1 LLNEVALVQVVDA
14 DPQDERIGQQAHTDE
29 PERQRASSKLSLGRS
44 FQSSVDHNVGRE
56 DFSTMRRVNI
66 QAAFLGEGGDSDTGD
81 EEGLALAVRGGEIVL
96 VLPAG
101 TSEHRA
107 VERASTVRGSLRLET
122 GRVLTFEIHDGAI
135 GAFFE
140 DEPGELFDRREAAPA
155 DGLSSVSA
163 RPAHPQTFGGAEAL
177 HGASATA
184 RDVMTVDVVSTFP
197 EESVD
202 EAARLL
208 TFHDISG
215 MPVCEGKRI
224 VGVVSEADLIGKSG
238 STVGEVMTSP
248 ADTVTESTGLEAVA
262 DKLTRQR
269 IRRLPVVDHQGQLV
283 GVVSRRDVLRWAA
296 SRVAQIS
303 RPS

>member
-1 LLNEVALVQVVDA
+1 
-14 DPQDERIGQQAHTDE
+14 
-29 PERQRASSKLSLGRS
+29 
-44 FQSSVDHNVGRE
+44 
-56 DFSTMRRVNI
+56 MRRVNI
-66 QAAFLGEGGDSDTGD
+66 QAAFLGEGGESDTGD

-101 TSEHRA
+101 TSDARA
-107 VERASTVRGSLRLET
+107 VQEASTLRGSLRLES
-122 GRVLTFEIHDGAI
+122 GRVLTFEIHDGAV

-140 DEPGELFDRREAAPA
+140 DEPAELFDRREETPA

-163 RPAHPQTFGGAEAL
+163 KPAGRETFGGAEAL
-177 HGASATA
+177 VGAAATA
-184 RDVMTVDVVSTFP
+184 RDVMTTNVVSVSP
-197 EESVD
+197 QESVD

-215 MPVCEGKRI
+215 LPVCEADRV

-238 STVGEVMTSP
+238 ATVGDVMTSP
-248 ADTVTESTGLEAVA
+248 AVTVSEGTGLKQVA
-262 DKLTRQR
+262 EQLTQQR
-269 IRRLPVVDHQGQLV
+269 IRRLPVVSADGELV

-296 SRVAQIS
+296 SRVPTAN